1 MTNPLST
8 LLPKLRSAVAAME
21 RLNYTD
27 ETAVLRSG
35 LDWVSSDSGG
45 RRSLTAG
52 DMRTLLVEV
61 EALQRDLNLR
71 NEQID
76 GYERQLGI
84 HKAGAEHTIG
94 SEIERLRKRN
104 ERICGIIARLNT
116 AEGLSAAALSG
127 LQRMAAAASDA
138 PSDETPEAFRL
149 TSNELLARE
158 TAAALAHRAC
168 CGTEHDPPNGKLHGY
183 CIVCGVPWPCE
194 TAQHYLRVTPEMP
207 RTGKE
212 AAWHAVWEEL
222 KKHHPKFFE
231 VEGSGIECVIKEI
244 QRLQALDRRV

>member
-35 LDWVSSDSGG
+35 LDWVSSDSGE

-52 DMRTLLVEV
+52 DVRTLLVEV
-61 EALQRDLNLR
+61 DALQR
-71 NEQID
+71 
-76 GYERQLGI
+76 
-84 HKAGAEHTIG
+84 EH
-94 SEIERLRKRN
+94 N
-104 ERICGIIARLNT
+104 HP
-116 AEGLSAAALSG
+116 SAAH
-127 LQRMAAAASDA
+127 RDA
-138 PSDETPEAFRL
+138 CPVCNPDRTVPQLNEAFRH
-149 TSNELLARE
+149 SNELLARE

-231 VEGSGIECVIKEI
+231 VEGSGIECVIREI
-244 QRLQALDRRV
+244 QRLQALDRAAADVSPVGKTVDPLAAERWICAECKTSNSLMNTRCSGCAAWRSLNGPL